1 MKISDLS
8 TFQKKVHFMRDKITL
23 SIDTL
28 GSETK
33 IKDICHG
40 LNLSL
45 ERNINFKYLIYGD
58 ENIIKQH
65 ISNFKSLSKVSEII
79 HCGEFIQMTDIPS
92 EAIKYKKNSSM
103 SRAIESVSQKYSDAA
118 LSFGNTGALMTFA
131 LLMIKTLTGIRRPS
145 IASIWPN
152 LSGDSIILDLGA
164 NTKQDSRFLIDNAL
178 LGSSL
183 ASILFQIEKPSVGL
197 LNIGTEENKGN
208 DEVRIA
214 SEKLRQLSVKD
225 IVNYS
230 GFVEGNDI
238 SIGKTNVVVTDGF
251 SGNIAL
257 KTAEGTA
264 KMIQSNLR
272 SAFNSS
278 PFSKL
283 GYFLSAQAIRSMSD
297 KLDPRVHNC
306 GILMGLNSLVVKCH
320 GNSEYKGVSY
330 AADIIHSLITNNV
343 KEKIEEYM
351 RKIKDSLNN

>member
-1 MKISDLS
+1 MKKS
-8 TFQKKVHFMRDKITL
+8 ITL

-40 LNLSL
+40 LNLSS
-45 ERNINFKYLIYGD
+45 ERNIDFKYLFYGN
-58 ENIIKQH
+58 ENEIKKN
-65 ISNFKSLSKVSEII
+65 ISKFKRLIKVSEVIE
-79 HCGEFIQMTDIPS
+79 CDEAVEMTDIPS
-92 EAIKYKKNSSM
+92 EAIKNKKKSSM
-103 SRAIESVSQKYSDAA
+103 SQAIESVSKKYSDAA

-131 LLMIKTLTGIRRPS
+131 LLMIKTLPGIRRPS

-164 NTKQDSRFLIDNAL
+164 NTKQDTRFLIDNAL

-183 ASILFQIEKPSVGL
+183 ASILFQIDKPSIGL
-197 LNIGTEENKGN
+197 LNVGIEKNKGN
-208 DEVRIA
+208 DEIRIA
-214 SEKLRQLSVKD
+214 SEKLQNLSINK
-225 IVNYS
+225 IVNYF

-238 SIGKTNVVVTDGF
+238 SLGKTNVVVTDGF
-251 SGNIAL
+251 TGNIAL

-272 SAFNSS
+272 NAFKSS
-278 PFSKL
+278 ISSKL
-283 GYFLSAQAIRSMSD
+283 GYALSSQALRSMSD

-320 GNSEYKGVSY
+320 GESEHKGVSY
-330 AADIIHSLITNNV
+330 AADIIYSLILNDVNQ
-343 KEKIEEYM
+343 KIEEYI
-351 RKIKDSLNN
+351 RKIKESLDN

>member
-1 MKISDLS
+1 MKNS
-8 TFQKKVHFMRDKITL
+8 ITL

-40 LNLSL
+40 LNLSS
-45 ERNINFKYLIYGD
+45 ERNIDYKYLFYGN
-58 ENIIKQH
+58 ENDIKKN
-65 ISNFKSLSKVSEII
+65 ISKFKRLIKVSEV
-79 HCGEFIQMTDIPS
+79 IQCDEIVEMNDIPS
-92 EAIKYKKNSSM
+92 EAIKNKKKSSM
-103 SRAIESVSQKYSDAA
+103 SQAIESVSMKYSDAA

-131 LLMIKTLTGIRRPS
+131 LLMIKTLSGIRRPS

-183 ASILFQIEKPSVGL
+183 ASILFQIDKPSIGL
-197 LNIGTEENKGN
+197 LNVGTEKNKGN
-208 DEVRIA
+208 DEIRIA
-214 SEKLRQLSVKD
+214 SEKLQNLSLNN
-225 IVNYS
+225 IVNYF

-238 SIGKTNVVVTDGF
+238 SLGKTNVVVTDGF

-272 SAFNSS
+272 NAFKSS
-278 PFSKL
+278 ISSKL
-283 GYFLSAQAIRSMSD
+283 GYVLSSQALRSMSD

-320 GNSEYKGVSY
+320 GESEHKGVSY
-330 AADIIHSLITNNV
+330 AADIVYSLIRNNV
-343 KEKIEEYM
+343 NQKIEEFIK
-351 RKIKDSLNN
+351 KIKESLNN

>member
-1 MKISDLS
+1 MKNNI
-8 TFQKKVHFMRDKITL
+8 KL

-33 IKDICHG
+33 IKDICYG
-40 LNLSL
+40 LSL
-45 ERNINFKYLIYGD
+45 SSERNININYLIYGD
-58 ENIIKQH
+58 ERKIKKS
-65 ISNFKSLSKVSEII
+65 ISSFKSLIKISEVI
-79 HCGEFIQMTDIPS
+79 HCDEVVEMNDIPS
-92 EAIKYKKNSSM
+92 DVIKNKAKSSM
-103 SRAIESVSQKYSDAA
+103 SLAIESVSKKYSDAA

-131 LLMIKTLTGIRRPS
+131 LLMIKTLPEIKRPS

-152 LSGDSIILDLGA
+152 IAGDSVILDLGA

-183 ASILFQIEKPSVGL
+183 ASILFQLDKPSIGL
-197 LNIGTEENKGN
+197 LNVGTEKNKGN
-208 DEVRIA
+208 DQIKIA
-214 SEKLRQLSVKD
+214 AEKLRNLSLKN
-225 IVNYS
+225 IINYS

-238 SIGKTNVVVTDGF
+238 SLGKTNVVVTDGF

-272 SAFNSS
+272 NAFSS
-278 PFSKL
+278 SILSKF
-283 GYFLSAQAIRSMSD
+283 GYALSSQALRTVSE

-320 GNSEYKGVSY
+320 GESEFKGVSY
-330 AADIIHSLITNNV
+330 ATDIIYSLLSNNV
-343 KEKIEEYM
+343 NDKIEEYM
-351 RKIKDSLNN
+351 RKIKDHLDN